1 MCYVVKNRFWDY
13 LIMYVMI
20 FQVFSVLSI
29 RQKHDKNDLEE
40 HKKKVMARGLPEKKP
55 LPGVKSIILVASGKG
70 GVGKTTTAGKYGC

>member
-1 MCYVVKNRFWDY
+1 
-13 LIMYVMI
+13 MYVMI

-70 GVGKTTTAGKYGC
+70 GVGKTTTAGTYGC